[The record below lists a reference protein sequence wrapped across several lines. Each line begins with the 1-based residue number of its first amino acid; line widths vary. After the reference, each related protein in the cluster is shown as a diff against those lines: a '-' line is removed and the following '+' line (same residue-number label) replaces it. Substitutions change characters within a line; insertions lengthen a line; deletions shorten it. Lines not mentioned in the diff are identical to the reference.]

1 MRIKVTIEFLG
12 TYPES
17 AKNVCG
23 KKMEKSL
30 LSETIDYRCQNPRFE
45 F

>member
-1 MRIKVTIEFLG
+1 MKMKVTVEFLG

-23 KKMEKSL
+23 KKMEKALFSL
-30 LSETIDYRCQNPRFE
+30 S
-45 F
+45 